1 MYIENLICEAIGNYK
16 GYGGKI
22 MSAKIWEVA
31 KALRKGMVQVI
42 RDFQK
47 MGVSVKSLTD
57 VVTDNEMLELAEQ
70 YGRRD
75 CVFPLISNEYIFELA
90 KTWDEEN
97 ILKLMPEFNKEE
109 GFIEEDVVKRLAI
122 ISNCINEKSNRI
134 LCSEPTVRKPKA
146 FQAIYLLGKGDRA
159 LQTVDAAY
167 DFQVFLIPKS
177 KEKIHDC
184 IINSGGFS
192 AVRIK
197 INIEE
202 CMILVWADGKYY
214 YEQAEFKRLK
224 DKYYLNV
231 EKHLE
236 KYGLKAPVILKQQW
250 NPQGLWKMCAYV
262 QPGKNGFAFQ
272 DVVLWKKKYFGGKY
286 ANCKILFDRSRMK
299 VSDGEIR
306 NYFWRT
312 DEKAETIQGNL
323 LIRKEIS
330 ERLN

>member
-1 MYIENLICEAIGNYK
+1 
-16 GYGGKI
+16 

-184 IINSGGFS
+184 IINSGGKAFGKIRVKS
-192 AVRIK
+192 A
-197 INIEE
+197 
-202 CMILVWADGKYY
+202 CD
-214 YEQAEFKRLK
+214 FKTTVESTGIME
-224 DKYYLNV
+224 NV
-231 EKHLE
+231 CLCAAREKWICISGCGTLE
-236 KYGLKAPVILKQQW
+236 K
-250 NPQGLWKMCAYV
+250 
-262 QPGKNGFAFQ
+262 
-272 DVVLWKKKYFGGKY
+272 
-286 ANCKILFDRSRMK
+286 
-299 VSDGEIR
+299 EI
-306 NYFWRT
+306 FWRKVCQLQ
-312 DEKAETIQGNL
+312 DSF
-323 LIRKEIS
+323 R
-330 ERLN
+330 